1 VTEPLRLSVRLPA
14 PAGAV
19 WRALTDATALR
30 GWFAEHAT
38 TEPPGRYEFWGRFT
52 PYGDRPAQRLL
63 GRDDDALRFA
73 WTIDG
78 HETTV
83 TIEPREEKD
92 DTTVLTLSQTTFDG
106 VIAGYP
112 AALALMVFWSLALG
126 NLTDH
131 LMGRP
136 ITPRCDHTARDLRAE
151 FVIGAPRDRVFASL
165 TTPEEFG
172 RWFGLP
178 VEVEPYA
185 GGRWSIGGGGPVG
198 RVRDVRDGR
207 RFQLQEDTGIATWD
221 LADEGAG
228 AGTATRVRF
237 TLSGPDPVRPPYPG
251 WTGWLSAMSS
261 LRRYHELADWRP
273 IWA

>member
-1 VTEPLRLSVRLPA
+1 MTEPVRLSARLPA

-19 WRALTDATALR
+19 WHALTDAAALR
-30 GWFAEHAT
+30 RWLAEHAV
-38 TEPPGRYEFWGRFT
+38 TEPPGRYAFWGRFT

-63 GRDDDALRFA
+63 RSDDGALRFA
-73 WTIDG
+73 WTVDG

-83 TIEPREEKD
+83 AIEPCEEGTG
-92 DTTVLTLSQTTFDG
+92 TTVLTVSQTTFDG
-106 VIAGYP
+106 VISGYP

-136 ITPRCDHTARDLRAE
+136 ITPRCDHTTRDLRAE
-151 FVIGAPRDRVFASL
+151 FTVGVPRDRVFASL
-165 TTPEEFG
+165 TTPKEFG

-178 VEVEPYA
+178 VEIEPYA

-207 RFQLQEDTGIATWD
+207 RLRLQEDTGIATWD
-221 LADEGAG
+221 LADASG
-228 AGTATRVRF
+228 GTGTHVGFA
-237 TLSGPDPVRPPYPG
+237 LSGPDPDRPPYPG
-251 WTGWLSAMSS
+251 WTAWLSAMSS
-261 LRRYHELADWRP
+261 LRRYHEIADWRP